1 MLKRKAF
8 EERLAERKKV
18 ERREDRRLALLSVG
32 LGAAQLL
39 FLRWADKHV
48 VRGTRL
54 AVAGSVF
61 LIYMV
66 LIAVLVWRRERKVRA
81 LSPRCPQCGG
91 ALRGMSERVALATGR
106 CDKCGGEIFGLE
118 ESETPPP
125 FEDVGARRDRP

>member
-18 ERREDRRLALLSVG
+18 ERREERRLALFSVG

-48 VRGTRL
+48 VRGTKL

-61 LIYMV
+61 LTYLV
-66 LIAVLVWRRERKVRA
+66 LVAVLVWRRERKVKA
-81 LSPRCPQCGG
+81 LSPRCPRCGV
-91 ALRGMSERVALATGR
+91 AVQGMSERVALATGR

-118 ESETPPP
+118 ENETPPSS
-125 FEDVGARRDRP
+125 EDVRGRRDRP